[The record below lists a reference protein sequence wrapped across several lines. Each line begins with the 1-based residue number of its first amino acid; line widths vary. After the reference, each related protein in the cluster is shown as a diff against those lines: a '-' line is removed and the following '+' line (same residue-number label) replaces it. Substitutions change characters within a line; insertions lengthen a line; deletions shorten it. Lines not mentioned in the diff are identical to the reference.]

1 MNPTIS
7 IITPSY
13 NQGRF
18 IERTI
23 QSVLSQENENIEYVV
38 FDGGSTDQTVEII
51 KKYGSRFRWVSKKD
65 RGQTDAINK
74 GLMATSGEIV
84 AWLNSD
90 DVYYP
95 GAINEVCRFFKDHP
109 EIDLLYGD
117 AYHIDE
123 NDWFIESYPTEPW
136 DMERLKETCYLCQ
149 PAVFF
154 RRRIVE
160 RFGLLDEEL
169 NYCMDYEYWLRLA
182 YGGATFAYFPKVLAG
197 SRLYAETKTLGARVK
212 VHEEINSMML
222 KLFGRVPDRWLFN
235 YAHVVTEE
243 WGMKRSNRWFF
254 IPALIG
260 ISFYAAFRW
269 NRSVSKSLLGSMWQW
284 LVHALRQTFLR
295 APAV

>member
-23 QSVLSQENENIEYVV
+23 QSVLSQENEHIEYVV
-38 FDGGSTDQTVEII
+38 FDGGSTDETVAIF
-51 KKYGSRFRWVSKKD
+51 KKYGSRFRWVSEKD

-74 GLMATSGEIV
+74 GLRATSGEIV

-95 GAINEVCRFFKDHP
+95 GAINEVCRFFKAHP

-117 AYHIDE
+117 AHHIDE
-123 NDWFIESYPTEPW
+123 NDRIIESYPTEPW
-136 DMERLKETCYLCQ
+136 DVDRLKETCYLCQ

-182 YGGATFAYFPKVLAG
+182 YGGANFGYFPKVLAG

-212 VHEEINSMML
+212 VHGEINTMML
-222 KLFGRVPDRWLFN
+222 SRFGRVPDRWLFN
-235 YAHVVTEE
+235 YAHAVTEG
-243 WGMKRSNRWFF
+243 WGMKRSNRWVF
-254 IPALIG
+254 IPALIS
-260 ISFYAAFRW
+260 ISFYAALRW
-269 NRSVSKSLLGSMWQW
+269 NGSVSKSLLGSMWQW
-284 LVHALRQTFLR
+284 FVHAIRQTFKR
-295 APAV
+295 ASAL